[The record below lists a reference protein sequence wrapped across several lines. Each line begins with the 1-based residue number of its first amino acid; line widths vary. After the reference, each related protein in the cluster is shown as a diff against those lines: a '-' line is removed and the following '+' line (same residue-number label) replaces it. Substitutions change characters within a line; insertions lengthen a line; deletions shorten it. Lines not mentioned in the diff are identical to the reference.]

1 LFSFL
6 FSLTVGNK
14 PKILVHPPDHVHAI
28 KGQTMFLNCLT
39 TGIPTP
45 IDSWYYVGPVFSQH
59 VKHSIRNNSKYAIYS
74 NGTLVIRNLQTKDMG
89 VYECKASNIIGSTSK
104 QFKIY
109 TPSKLSFR
117 MKQIDFKCPWCGRS
131 AVREHEPELFSSNT
145 LEPRE
150 LDSRELRKAS
160 LTIWSHHPSIFL
172 CLALTRIS

>member
-1 LFSFL
+1 MHFKKTPFISLSCKLVPVQYREYEYENKNWEVISFHRILLFSFL
-6 FSLTVGNK
+6 FTLTVGNK

-45 IDSWYYVGPVFSQH
+45 IDHWYYVGPVFSQH

-117 MKQIDFKCPWCGRS
+117 MKQIDFKCP
-131 AVREHEPELFSSNT
+131 
-145 LEPRE
+145 
-150 LDSRELRKAS
+150 
-160 LTIWSHHPSIFL
+160 
-172 CLALTRIS
+172 